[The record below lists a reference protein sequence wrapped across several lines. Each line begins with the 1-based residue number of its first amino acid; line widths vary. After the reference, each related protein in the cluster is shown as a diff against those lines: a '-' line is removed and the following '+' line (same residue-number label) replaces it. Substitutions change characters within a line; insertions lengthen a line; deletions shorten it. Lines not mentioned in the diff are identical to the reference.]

1 MINLL
6 QRLLAGVVLMS
17 LLSGSAMAQNR
28 MATVDLRKIF
38 DGYWKKKQA
47 EAALKERQNDMEK
60 EDRNMVDDY
69 KKVKEEYQGL
79 LLSANDQAVS
89 SEERE
94 KRKTAAEE
102 KLRRLKEMEESI
114 AQYERQAR
122 TTIGE
127 QSQRMRSNILT
138 EIRNVVNAKAKAA
151 GYSLVI
157 DTAAESLNSTPVFLY
172 TNNENDITEA
182 ILQQL
187 NATAPADALKADDK
201 TSDADKKA
209 ADADKKKD
217 TKK

>member
-1 MINLL
+1 MMNLL
-6 QRLLAGVVLMS
+6 QRWVAVVVLLL
-17 LLSGSAMAQNR
+17 LLSGSAMAQSR
-28 MATVDLRKIF
+28 MATVDLRKVF

-60 EDRNMVDDY
+60 EDRNMVEDY

-79 LLSANDQAVS
+79 LTSANDQAVS

-127 QSQRMRSNILT
+127 QSQRMRSNILS
-138 EIRNVVNAKAKAA
+138 EIRNVVNAKAKA
-151 GYSLVI
+151 GNYSLVI
-157 DTAAESLNSTPVFLY
+157 DTAAESVNGTPVFLY
-172 TNNENDITEA
+172 ASSESDLTEA
-182 ILQQL
+182 VLQQL
-187 NATAPADALKADDK
+187 NSTAPADALKTDDK
-201 TSDADKKA
+201 T

-217 TKK
+217 SKK

>member
-1 MINLL
+1 MMNLL
-6 QRLLAGVVLMS
+6 QRLLIGAVLMG
-17 LLSGSAMAQNR
+17 LLCGSAMAQNR

-47 EAALKERQNDMEK
+47 EAALKERQSDMEK

-127 QSQRMRSNILT
+127 QSQRMRSNSLT
-138 EIRNVVNAKAKAA
+138 EIRNVVNAKAKAS
-151 GYSLVI
+151 GFSLVI
-157 DTAAESLNSTPVFLY
+157 DTAAESLNNTPVFLY

-201 TSDADKKA
+201 TPDTDKKA
-209 ADADKKKD
+209 ADADKKNN
-217 TKK
+217 KK